1 MTDLLAMW
9 TPGPMEMI
17 VVLVVAVLLF
27 GKRLPEIAR
36 GMGKSVTEFKKGL
49 KETTK
54 GIDKDDLDINAEI
67 EDDDDDIDSDIDH
80 TAESEQNQ
88 DTGDDTKK

>member
-1 MTDLLAMW
+1 MFDLLAMW

-17 VVLVVAVLLF
+17 VILVVAVLLF

-54 GIDKDDLDINAEI
+54 DIDKDDLDIS
-67 EDDDDDIDSDIDH
+67 SDISADV
-80 TAESEQNQ
+80 EEDIEKQSK
-88 DTGDDTKK
+88 DTDKKD

>member
-1 MTDLLAMW
+1 MFDLLAMW
-9 TPGPMEMI
+9 TPGAMEMI
-17 VVLVVAVLLF
+17 VILVVAVLLF

-54 GIDKDDLDINAEI
+54 DIDKDDLDIS
-67 EDDDDDIDSDIDH
+67 SDISADV
-80 TAESEQNQ
+80 EEDIEKQSK
-88 DTGDDTKK
+88 DTDKKA

>member
-1 MTDLLAMW
+1 MIDLLGFW

-17 VVLVVAVLLF
+17 VILIVAVLLF

-54 GIDKDDLDINAEI
+54 EFDKSDLDINS
-67 EDDDDDIDSDIDH
+67 DINSDIDD
-80 TAESEQNQ
+80 EPEQE
-88 DTGDDTKK
+88 DKDKK

>member
-1 MTDLLAMW
+1 MVDLFAMW

-17 VVLVVAVLLF
+17 VILVVAVLLF

-54 GIDKDDLDINAEI
+54 DIDKDDLDISSDI
-67 EDDDDDIDSDIDH
+67 EADIDEDVKS
-80 TAESEQNQ
+80 Q
-88 DTGDDTKK
+88 DTETDKKA

>member
-1 MTDLLAMW
+1 MTYFIAFLPSL
-9 TPGPMEMI
+9 GPMEMFVI
-17 VVLVVAVLLF
+17 LIVAVLLF

-54 GIDKDDLDINAEI
+54 DIDKKDLDINSDINA
-67 EDDDDDIDSDIDH
+67 DIDKDI
-80 TAESEQNQ
+80 SE
-88 DTGDDTKK
+88 DKTGK

>member
-1 MTDLLAMW
+1 MIDLIAMW

-17 VVLVVAVLLF
+17 VILVVAVLLF

-36 GMGKSVTEFKKGL
+36 GIGKSVTEFKKGL

-54 GIDKDDLDINAEI
+54 ELHHDVDI
-67 EDDDDDIDSDIDH
+67 DDDIDNDVAKRDR
-80 TAESEQNQ
+80 
-88 DTGDDTKK
+88 DKL